1 MEVLTTAAAMAIGK
15 IALDKFVEGG
25 AGELGKQLT
34 TSARDKLMELANPIW
49 KKIRGNK
56 RAVEV
61 LTGAAAD
68 NAEDVQ
74 ALKNYLAT
82 VWGPMEF
89 AEQMRD
95 LANDL
100 HFELTQ
106 IQNNSPIVMHIAD
119 GGVGYATNIP
129 APNSTNFVGGVHHH
143 KYDKPP
149 S

>member
-15 IALDKFVEGG
+15 IALDKFIEGG

-34 TSARDKLMELANPIW
+34 TAASKKLMDLANPIW
-49 KKIRGNK
+49 EKIRGNK

-68 NAEDVQ
+68 KAEDVQ
-74 ALKNYLAT
+74 ALKNYVARFWDVPDFAKT
-82 VWGPMEF
+82 VK
-89 AEQMRD
+89 D
-95 LANDL
+95 LADDL

-106 IQNNSPIVMHIAD
+106 INNSPIVMNIAD

-143 KYDKPP
+143 KHDKQP